1 MGPVSTPNE
10 TITFTDGASLAH
22 LATSDLIKLVAPI
35 RSLPSSSRSIFTN
48 WATTYSCQTLSLL
61 RPTSVDEVRYVVEL
75 ARREGVELRASG
87 SGHSPSDLVCTEGYI
102 INLDRLDHVL
112 EVSFSSRGKLNVP
125 AVAMLCCAVHPTS
138 SLGRGVVPSISETSI
153 DRRRS
158 RARSAPWALHVP
170 NLLPPQ
176 LLRIN
181 APLFPARNNSGLVR
195 FQSETRGNRVDAPAA
210 RCWGKV
216 IDCEPLVP
224 CDFRCRRHHRGLL
237 SNDYWHA
244 LGSVRIRRFTIDN
257 DVDTTDTKF
266 HAEGGIKLSALHP
279 ILHEHDLAISSL
291 GSISDQ
297 TLAGCLSTATHGSG
311 VNYGNLSSCVDF
323 FELVLPTPGAPLV
336 RVSKEQDSDLFYAA
350 ACGLGLVGVI
360 VGVGMRCER
369 AFNLEEELWTI
380 SFADFVERWQEI
392 AESAE
397 HVRCWWFPQVGQVK
411 VSRLNRTDKPLT
423 ALPSRFKTY
432 WFDVVLAK
440 HFHAVVLAIAR
451 FFPNIL
457 PYHAHVMWALV
468 HRPAPLR
475 IADLLRP
482 VWPTVASSHET
493 TATRPT
499 IILDEKE
506 SSHPTV
512 EVTPLPSPPL
522 SDAEGVTLQENI
534 PLPLL
539 TTPTY
544 RVASSVDVFNYDC
557 GFPQYTYEGA
567 VPYTE
572 TGKCL
577 ESLSTLNLEQLYD
590 RKGLRS
596 HFPIEIRYTA
606 ADDVWLSPTYG
617 QRATYI
623 GAIQYRPFNLPVP
636 YKKLFKAFESV
647 LLQHGGR
654 PHWAKSHTVGTRG
667 LENLY
672 PKFGDFLNV
681 RERVDPQGVL
691 LNAYA
696 RRHLLG
702 QVGEEVDFKKFKKSG
717 R

>member
-1 MGPVSTPNE
+1 MGPISTTNKTASTE
-10 TITFTDGASLAH
+10 RASLAH
-22 LATSDLIKLVAPI
+22 LATLELIKLVAPI

-48 WATTYSCQTLSLL
+48 WATTYSCQTLSLF
-61 RPTSVDEVRYVVEL
+61 RPRTVDEVRYVVEL

-102 INLDRLDHVL
+102 INLDRLDTVL
-112 EVSFSSRGKLNVP
+112 E
-125 AVAMLCCAVHPTS
+125 
-138 SLGRGVVPSISETSI
+138 I
-153 DRRRS
+153 
-158 RARSAPWALHVP
+158 
-170 NLLPPQ
+170 
-176 LLRIN
+176 
-181 APLFPARNNSGLVR
+181 
-195 FQSETRGNRVDAPAA
+195 
-210 RCWGKV
+210 
-216 IDCEPLVP
+216 
-224 CDFRCRRHHRGLL
+224 
-237 SNDYWHA
+237 
-244 LGSVRIRRFTIDN
+244 
-257 DVDTTDTKF
+257 DTTNTKF

-279 ILHEHDLAISSL
+279 ILREHDLAISSL

-311 VNYGNLSSCVDF
+311 VNYGNLSSCVEF

-336 RVSKEQDSDLFYAA
+336 RVSKDHDSDLFYAA

-360 VGVGMRCER
+360 VGVCMRCER

-411 VSRLNRTDKPLT
+411 VSRLNRTDKVGYQGPLVPTLT

-457 PYHAHVMWALV
+457 PYHANVMWALV

-482 VWPTVASSHET
+482 VWPTVASSYET
-493 TATRPT
+493 TTTRPT
-499 IILDEKE
+499 FILDEKE

-512 EVTPLPSPPL
+512 EVAPLPSPPL
-522 SDAEGVTLQENI
+522 SDAGEVPLTKNI
-534 PLPLL
+534 LLPLL

-544 RVASSVDVFNYDC
+544 RVASSVEVFNYDC

-567 VPYTE
+567 VPYFE

-577 ESLSTLNLEQLYD
+577 ESLSTFHLEQLYD
-590 RKGLRS
+590 PKGLRS

-606 ADDVWLSPTYG
+606 ADEVWLSPTYG

-636 YKKLFKAFESV
+636 YKKLFKAFENI

-667 LENLY
+667 LEKLY
-672 PKFGDFLNV
+672 PKLGDFLNV
-681 RERVDPQGVL
+681 RERVDPKGVL
-691 LNAYA
+691 LNAYT

>member
-1 MGPVSTPNE
+1 MGPISTSPQAPSA
-10 TITFTDGASLAH
+10 DGSSLAH
-22 LATSDLIKLVAPI
+22 LTTSELIKLVALI
-35 RSLPSSSRSIFTN
+35 RSLRSSSQSVFTN
-48 WATTYSCQTLSLL
+48 WATTYSCQTTSLF
-61 RPTSVDEVRYVVEL
+61 RPTNVDEVRYVVEL

-102 INLDRLDHVL
+102 IDVDHLDKVL
-112 EVSFSSRGKLNVP
+112 EVD
-125 AVAMLCCAVHPTS
+125 T
-138 SLGRGVVPSISETSI
+138 
-153 DRRRS
+153 
-158 RARSAPWALHVP
+158 P
-170 NLLPPQ
+170 N
-176 LLRIN
+176 
-181 APLFPARNNSGLVR
+181 A
-195 FQSETRGNRVDAPAA
+195 
-210 RCWGKV
+210 
-216 IDCEPLVP
+216 
-224 CDFRCRRHHRGLL
+224 
-237 SNDYWHA
+237 
-244 LGSVRIRRFTIDN
+244 
-257 DVDTTDTKF
+257 KF
-266 HAEGGIKLSALHP
+266 HAQGGIKLSALHP
-279 ILHEHDLAISSL
+279 ILREHDLAISSL

-297 TLAGCLSTATHGSG
+297 TLAGGLSTATHGSG
-311 VNYGNLSSCVDF
+311 VNYGNLSSCVEF
-323 FELVLPTPGAPLV
+323 FDLVLPTPGAPLV
-336 RVSKEQDSDLFYAA
+336 RVSKDQYSDLFYAA
-350 ACGLGLVGVI
+350 ACGLGLVGII
-360 VGVGMRCER
+360 VGVCMRCER

-380 SFADFVERWQEI
+380 SFVDFVKRWQEI

-411 VSRLNRTDKPLT
+411 VSRLNRTDKASFQAFRLASKRSVAELRFRTIVAQQPLT
-423 ALPSRFKTY
+423 PLPSRFKTY

-440 HFHAVVLAIAR
+440 YFHAVVLAVAR
-451 FFPNIL
+451 YFPNIL

-482 VWPTVASSHET
+482 VWPAVTSTHET
-493 TATRPT
+493 TSTRSSIT
-499 IILDEKE
+499 SDEKE
-506 SSHPTV
+506 LSLPTV
-512 EVTPLPSPPL
+512 EFAPLPSPPL
-522 SDAEGVTLQENI
+522 SDAEKAPQVESI
-534 PLPLL
+534 PLPIL

-567 VPYTE
+567 VPYSE
-572 TGKCL
+572 TGNCL
-577 ESLSTLNLEQLYD
+577 ESLSTFNLEQLYD
-590 RKGLRS
+590 PQGLRS

-636 YKKLFKAFESV
+636 YKKLFKAFESI

-667 LENLY
+667 LEKLY
-672 PKFGDFLNV
+672 PKLGDFLSV
-681 RERVDPQGVL
+681 RERVDPEGIL

-702 QVGEEVDFKKFKKSG
+702 HVGEEVDFKKFKKSG